1 MIGALFFTAVKIN
14 GQPDGTDQMALLS
27 EGLLLFV
34 VYFLML
40 LGMIGIIIP
49 ILPGV
54 FLIWGGVAVY
64 VWQTGFEVITAPHF
78 VFISV
83 MVLIA
88 GTSDVWLPYLGAKK
102 SGAAKRSYLLSMVG
116 AIIGSFLLP
125 VIGTIIGFVLGLFL
139 GEYWKHQNANT
150 AVQVSWGGLK
160 GYGIATLIQFVV
172 GVIIIALFTWQVISS

>member
-1 MIGALFFTAVKIN
+1 
-14 GQPDGTDQMALLS
+14 MALLS
-27 EGLLLFV
+27 EGLLLFA

-40 LGMIGIIIP
+40 VGLVGIIVP
-49 ILPGV
+49 LLPGI
-54 FLIWGGVAVY
+54 FLIWAGVAVY
-64 VWQTGFEVITAPHF
+64 VWRTGFEVISVPHF
-78 VFISV
+78 VLISLL
-83 MVLIA
+83 VLVA
-88 GTSDVWLPYLGAKK
+88 GTSDIWLPYFGAKK
-102 SGAAKRSYLLSMVG
+102 SGAAKRSYLLSTVG

-172 GVIIIALFTWQVISS
+172 GFIIIVLFTWQVISS